1 MRALTVSLALT
12 LTFPLMLRQ
21 FGEAFRDAGFM
32 TTSSLLFYRADRA
45 LD

>member
-1 MRALTVSLALT
+1 MRALTFTLT
-12 LTFPLMLRQ
+12 LSLTLRQ
-21 FGEAFRDAGFM
+21 FGEVFHDAGFM